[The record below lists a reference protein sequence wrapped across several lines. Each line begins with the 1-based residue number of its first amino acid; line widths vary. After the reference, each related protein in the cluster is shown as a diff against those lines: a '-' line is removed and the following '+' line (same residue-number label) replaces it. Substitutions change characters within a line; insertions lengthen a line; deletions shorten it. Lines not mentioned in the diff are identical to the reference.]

1 MQATASTWDSKWSM
15 LSSTT
20 SMSSMSGTG
29 GAGGAAN
36 LAAWPVRASW
46 LRLVAAP
53 PLPCDGR
60 CMEDQRARFGEL
72 ITRYG
77 ALVRLAVAK
86 VAGRADRDL
95 GDEVLQRVAESLW
108 RQVRAEKEIL
118 HPASYLYRCAVRE
131 TVRETLRR
139 LEHDGEPAEPAAA
152 EPLGTF
158 SGQPE
163 DEARGNQVEGRV
175 RQILAALH
183 PERSAAARAHLA
195 GFTVEELMAMH
206 GWTYQKARNLVA
218 RGMAELRARLTEQ
231 GLS

>member
-1 MQATASTWDSKWSM
+1 
-15 LSSTT
+15 
-20 SMSSMSGTG
+20 
-29 GAGGAAN
+29 
-36 LAAWPVRASW
+36 
-46 LRLVAAP
+46 
-53 PLPCDGR
+53 
-60 CMEDQRARFGEL
+60 MEEQHARFGEL

-77 ALVRLAVAK
+77 ALVRAAVAK

-108 RQVRAEKEIL
+108 RQVRAEKEIR

-139 LEHDGEPAEPAAA
+139 LEHDGEPAEPAV
-152 EPLGTF
+152 EPLG
-158 SGQPE
+158 SAAGQPE
-163 DEARGNQVEGRV
+163 DEARGRQVEGRV

-206 GWTYQKARNLVA
+206 GWTYQKARNLIA
-218 RGMAELRARLTEQ
+218 RGMAELRARLSEQ